1 MKFLAIA
8 LIFALWGSDAA
19 RANRGVAN
27 LVRRPLARKIMELNS
42 TLVKQTLAGMN
53 VENVSPIIGIDLGT
67 TNSAMAW
74 VKDGVPTIIP
84 NIEGGR
90 TTPSVVDFSSG
101 GGVGDAAVAE
111 LEFSPEKV
119 IYSAKRLMGLS
130 YREAKEKGLIDSLN
144 YKVVEGDGGIAM
156 IEVNGKQ
163 YLPQQIA
170 AKVLAKLK
178 ADAEKALGV
187 EITKAVVTV
196 PARFDNRQKLATKEA
211 GEIAGLTVSRIVAEP
226 TAAALAHGFGRG
238 AEKKIVIFD
247 LGGGTFDVTVLDFD
261 VAGDME
267 MGEVLTTEGNPLLGG
282 DDFDNRIVQHLVE
295 KLKADEGVDVSNDPE
310 AMAELKAAAIE
321 AKENLTGSESTTI
334 QIRKLGEQ
342 SIDVRETLTRARF
355 NELTSDLIE
364 QTIAMT
370 KKALENENL
379 TVDDIDQVL
388 GVGGSIR
395 IVAVREA
402 LADLFGAKKISLE
415 DNPDEVVA
423 LGATVQAGVLAGD
436 IKGIT
441 LLDTTSL
448 DLGIEVV
455 GGIFAK
461 IIAKD
466 TTIPTEQSQ
475 VFTTQVDNQAMV
487 TTGIFQGDEGLKQV
501 KHMEKIGE
509 VTLNNIPPAPRGVPQ
524 IEVNFAIDADGLVKV
539 TVKDAATDNQE
550 EVTVAANALSEERI
564 EKMQTFLEENK
575 EEIEAE
581 AKLTDAKNKLEGLVV
596 QIEGVLRQSGDKL
609 LPTESKVALENA
621 VEAAKGSINSD
632 KIETIENAIKGLE
645 SQSHAVFGNK
655 DEQTAS

>member
-19 RANRGVAN
+19 RANKGAAN

-42 TLVKQTLAGMN
+42 TLVKQMLAGMN

-84 NIEGGR
+84 NLEGGR
-90 TTPSVVDFSSG
+90 TTPSVVDLSSG
-101 GGVGDAAVAE
+101 GGVGEAAVSQ
-111 LEFSPEKV
+111 LEFSPEEI

-144 YKVVEGDGGIAM
+144 YKVVEGDGGVAM
-156 IEVNGKQ
+156 IEANGQ
-163 YLPQQIA
+163 LYLPQQIA
-170 AKVLAKLK
+170 ARVLAKLK
-178 ADAEKALGV
+178 ADAEQALGV
-187 EITKAVVTV
+187 EITNAVVTV

-267 MGEVLTTEGNPLLGG
+267 MGEVLTTEGDPLLGG
-282 DDFDNRIVQHLVE
+282 DDFDNRIVQHLVD

-334 QIRKLGEQ
+334 RIKKLGEQ
-342 SIDVRETLTRARF
+342 SLPVNETLTRARF
-355 NELTSDLIE
+355 NELTGDLIE

-370 KKALENENL
+370 KKALENVNL

-539 TVKDAATDNQE
+539 TVKDASTDNQE

-596 QIEGVLRQSGDKL
+596 QIEGVLHQSGDKL
-609 LPTESKVALENA
+609 PPESKVALENA
-621 VEAAKGSINSD
+621 VDAAKGSINSD

-655 DEQTAS
+655 DEQD